1 MSLKKPLKYF
11 YDPELRFFISII
23 IFLFVISL
31 CINFFA
37 GDSSASAR
45 DLLFHSVSI
54 ITTTGFSIG
63 NSSDWSPSIGFL
75 FLIGAFIGAC
85 SGSVGGGVKTW
96 RVLIMINYA
105 YINLMKMVHPN
116 AVISLKIGTKN
127 VEPDVATS
135 VWGFFSIYVI
145 SFVILL
151 LALLVTGLDFESSFS
166 AIGACLNNLGP
177 GLGEVSQTY
186 ESVSS
191 NGKAILAFAMILGR
205 LEIFALLVLL
215 TPLFWRK

>member
-1 MSLKKPLKYF
+1 
-11 YDPELRFFISII
+11 
-23 IFLFVISL
+23 
-31 CINFFA
+31 
-37 GDSSASAR
+37 
-45 DLLFHSVSI
+45 
-54 ITTTGFSIG
+54 
-63 NSSDWSPSIGFL
+63 
-75 FLIGAFIGAC
+75 
-85 SGSVGGGVKTW
+85 
-96 RVLIMINYA
+96 MINYA

-151 LALLVTGLDFESSFS
+151 LAILVTGLDFESSFS

-191 NGKAILAFAMILGR
+191 TGKAILAFAMILGR

>member
-1 MSLKKPLKYF
+1 
-11 YDPELRFFISII
+11 
-23 IFLFVISL
+23 
-31 CINFFA
+31 
-37 GDSSASAR
+37 
-45 DLLFHSVSI
+45 
-54 ITTTGFSIG
+54 
-63 NSSDWSPSIGFL
+63 
-75 FLIGAFIGAC
+75 
-85 SGSVGGGVKTW
+85 
-96 RVLIMINYA
+96 
-105 YINLMKMVHPN
+105 MVHPN

-191 NGKAILAFAMILGR
+191 TGKAILAFAMILGR